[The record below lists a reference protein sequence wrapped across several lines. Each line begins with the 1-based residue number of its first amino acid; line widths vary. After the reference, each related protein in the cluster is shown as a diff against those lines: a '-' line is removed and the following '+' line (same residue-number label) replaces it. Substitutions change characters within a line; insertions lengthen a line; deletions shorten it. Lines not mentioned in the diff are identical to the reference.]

1 MKRLGL
7 TLLVAIAGLLIFGDR
22 ARAEGCAYD
31 RAAMLAMDFD
41 HFDQDRSGWRSI
53 GQAPGCFLAGAELI
67 ADYRK
72 AHPRLSVGDADGL
85 RWHEGQLRALA
96 GDKTRAIPLL
106 ADSNHDGDSANQAYA
121 DATVAFLRQDRPA
134 LVAARRRLA
143 GLPPPADFQASA
155 EAFRTQTGREL
166 TWPLNLDIVDRLL
179 ACFDRPYAEAYG
191 GACGPAR

>member
-1 MKRLGL
+1 MKRSCLAASIAVAGL
-7 TLLVAIAGLLIFGDR
+7 TIFGGL
-22 ARAEGCAYD
+22 ARAEDCAYD

-41 HFDQDRSGWRSI
+41 RFDQDASGWRSI
-53 GQAPGCFLAGAELI
+53 GQAPGCFLAGAGLI

-72 AHPRLSVGDADGL
+72 AHSRLSVGQADGL
-85 RWHEGQLRALA
+85 RWHEGQLRAMG
-96 GDKTRAIPLL
+96 GDKTGAIPLL
-106 ADSNHDGDSANQAYA
+106 ADSSHDGDSANQAYA

-143 GLPPPADFQASA
+143 GLPQPADFRASA
-155 EAFRTQTGREL
+155 DAFKAQTGRDL
-166 TWPLNLDIVDRLL
+166 TWPLNLDVVDRLL